1 MIRLF
6 ASCDFRNIGISALRS
21 QIRACGAAIVRPGEK
36 MMTTAAATPLQVKGG
51 AFLIEDRLPNEIF
64 TAEDLNEEHLAI
76 ARTVD
81 QFWTSEVEPH
91 LDAIRQQTPGVAL
104 SVLRKAAELGL
115 AAIPIPEKFGGM
127 EMDLPSVMIAGEHLA
142 RDASYGSWHSSHT
155 GIGTLPVL
163 FFGNEEQQRRYLPK
177 LAKVELLAA
186 YALTEPLAGS
196 DALAVRTRADLS
208 ADGKYYVLNGQKM
221 WITNGGAADLFTVFA
236 KVGGEKFTAF
246 LVERSF
252 PGVTSGAEEHK
263 MGIKGSSTT
272 AVFFDNVR
280 VPVENLL
287 GEIGRGHIIAF
298 NILNIGRLKLGPGAV
313 GGAKNVLAICLKY
326 AKERKAFGSAIA
338 EFGAIQHKLAE
349 MAIRT
354 FAVESM
360 VWRVVGLIE
369 SQLAQSAHDHD
380 KDKHAD
386 SQTELKAV
394 EEYATECSMI
404 KVYASEMLDYVV
416 DEGVQIHGGYGY
428 HQDYAVERAYR
439 DSRINRIFEGT
450 NEINRLLIT
459 GMLLKRAAR
468 GQLALI
474 PAVQAVLNETVKE
487 ATGAAGADEEA
498 RLVQGA
504 KKIALSTIG
513 IAYHK
518 YGVELEKQQEI
529 VMNISDIVMEVF
541 AMESSLL
548 RSRKLAAS
556 GQGTNAANMCAVFLR
571 EAMDRVEV
579 SARNVVGA
587 CSSGPALRENMAT
600 LRGFANYDPLDGVAL
615 RRNIAGRLLA
625 AGRYTV

>member
-1 MIRLF
+1 
-6 ASCDFRNIGISALRS
+6 
-21 QIRACGAAIVRPGEK
+21 
-36 MMTTAAATPLQVKGG
+36 MMTTVAATPLQIKGG
-51 AFLIEDRLPNEIF
+51 AFLIEDRSPNEIF

-81 QFWTSEVEPH
+81 EFWANDVEPH

-163 FFGNEEQQRRYLPK
+163 FFGNEEQKRRYLHK
-177 LAKVELLAA
+177 LARVELLAA

-208 ADGKYYVLNGQKM
+208 VDGKYYVLNGQKM

-246 LVERSF
+246 LVERNF

-272 AVFFDNVR
+272 AVYFDNVR
-280 VPVENLL
+280 VPVENVL

-326 AKERKAFGSAIA
+326 AKERRAFGSAIA

-369 SQLAQSAHDHD
+369 SQLAQSVHDHD
-380 KDKHAD
+380 KGKHTD

-394 EEYATECSMI
+394 EEYAAECSMI

-468 GQLALI
+468 GQLGLI
-474 PAVQAVLNETVKE
+474 PAVQAVIGVPGDGATVSASIDKDDK
-487 ATGAAGADEEA
+487 DEDA
-498 RLVQGA
+498 RLVQSA
-504 KKIALSTIG
+504 KKIALFTIG
-513 IAYHK
+513 IAYQK
-518 YGVELEKQQEI
+518 YGAELEKQQEI
-529 VMNISDIVMEVF
+529 VMNISDIIMEVF

-556 GQGTNAANMCAVFLR
+556 GKGTNAADMCAVFLR
-571 EAMDRVEV
+571 EAMNRAEV
-579 SARNVVGA
+579 SARNVIGA
-587 CSSGPALRENMAT
+587 CSAGHALQENMAT

-625 AGRYTV
+625 AARYTV

>member
-1 MIRLF
+1 MI
-6 ASCDFRNIGISALRS
+6 
-21 QIRACGAAIVRPGEK
+21 
-36 MMTTAAATPLQVKGG
+36 TTAAVSPKISGG
-51 AFLIEDRLPNEIF
+51 AFLIEEFSPDEVF
-64 TAEDLNEEHLAI
+64 TAEDLSEENLAI

-81 QFWTSEVEPH
+81 QFWANDVEPH
-91 LDAIRQQTPGVAL
+91 LEAIRRQEPGVAL
-104 SVLRKAAELGL
+104 SVLRRSAALGL
-115 AAIPIPEKFGGM
+115 TAIPIPEKFGGM
-127 EMDLPSVMIAGEHLA
+127 EMGLASVMIAGEHLA
-142 RDASYGSWHSSHT
+142 KDPSYGSWHSAHT

-163 FFGNEEQQRRYLPK
+163 FFGTEEQKRKYLPR
-177 LAKVELLAA
+177 LATAELLAA

-196 DALAVRTRADLS
+196 DALAARTRADLS

-272 AVFFDNVR
+272 AVYFDNVR
-280 VPVENLL
+280 VPVENVL

-338 EFGAIQHKLAE
+338 EFGAIQYKLAE

-369 SQLAQSAHDHD
+369 NQLAQSAHG
-380 KDKHAD
+380 KHAD

-394 EEYATECSMI
+394 EEYAAECSMI

-468 GQLALI
+468 GHLALI
-474 PAVQAVLNETVKE
+474 PAVQALMRELQSGSVTRNDS
-487 ATGAAGADEEA
+487 DEEG
-498 RLVQGA
+498 RLVQNA
-504 KKIALSTIG
+504 KRIALLTVG
-513 IAYHK
+513 LAFQK
-518 YGVELEKQQEI
+518 YQADL
-529 VMNISDIVMEVF
+529 
-541 AMESSLL
+541 
-548 RSRKLAAS
+548 
-556 GQGTNAANMCAVFLR
+556 
-571 EAMDRVEV
+571 
-579 SARNVVGA
+579 
-587 CSSGPALRENMAT
+587 
-600 LRGFANYDPLDGVAL
+600 
-615 RRNIAGRLLA
+615 
-625 AGRYTV
+625 